1 MAKGDI
7 EYLNGRN
14 IQGVLFRYD
23 VELGSVEQ
31 YEMDSTRKSIHDSQ
45 IKKVVVYADNSNISQ
60 ILLNGGDYKL
70 NEVPI
75 IGLVSS
81 EELVG
86 KFNLITRFRIKKS
99 NANYNNILDA

>member
-1 MAKGDI
+1 MTTYNI

-14 IQGVLFRYD
+14 IQGILLRYD
-23 VELGSVEQ
+23 VETGSVEQ
-31 YEMDSTRKSIHDSQ
+31 YEMDSTHKSIHDSK
-45 IKKVVVYADNSNISQ
+45 IKKVVIYATNSEINQ
-60 ILLNGGDYKL
+60 VLLNGTDFRI

-86 KFNLITRFRIKKS
+86 NYNLITRYRINQDFYKEQ
-99 NANYNNILDA
+99 